1 MFLAV
6 RAASVAGGKPMASVA
21 LYAATLAVA
30 ARRLEDTSCPCIEN
44 TPSGTGYPTFTL
56 AGTTISYDDGA
67 LQLNPIS
74 KTRRSRSLYS
84 SPRDPLT

>member
-1 MFLAV
+1 
-6 RAASVAGGKPMASVA
+6 MAPVV
-21 LYAATLAVA
+21 LYAVTLAVA
-30 ARRLEDTSCPCIEN
+30 ARRLQDASCPCLQSP
-44 TPSGTGYPTFTL
+44 PSGSDYPYFAL